1 MNFIT
6 GIINDTL
13 KKETN
18 GTVQWNS
25 LRIMRFVGFN
35 LCMFIFMGDY
45 FMHGFRLESWL
56 TVIGF
61 AFGTRLIDAGSKKLE
76 K

>member
-1 MNFIT
+1 MKSVLKELLF
-6 GIINDTL
+6 DTL
-13 KKETN
+13 KKD
-18 GTVQWNS
+18 GAYNS

-35 LCMFIFMGDY
+35 LCMFIFMADY
-45 FMHGFRLESWL
+45 FSKGFRLESWV

-61 AFGTRLIDAGSKKLE
+61 AFGTRLIDAQSNKLE

>member
-1 MNFIT
+1 MISV
-6 GIINDTL
+6 IKKLLSDTL
-13 KKETN
+13 KKD
-18 GTVQWNS
+18 GVYNS
-25 LRIMRFVGFN
+25 LRIMRFIGFN

-45 FMHGFRLESWL
+45 FMHGFRLESWI

-61 AFGTRLIDAGSKKLE
+61 AFGTRLIDAQSKKLE

>member
-1 MNFIT
+1 MKDVLKELLF
-6 GIINDTL
+6 DTL
-13 KKETN
+13 KKE
-18 GTVQWNS
+18 GVYNS
-25 LRIMRFVGFN
+25 LRIMRFIGFN

-45 FMHGFRLESWL
+45 FMHGFRLESWI

-61 AFGTRLIDAGSKKLE
+61 AFGTRLIDAQSKKLE

>member
-1 MNFIT
+1 MKNVIKELLF
-6 GIINDTL
+6 DTL
-13 KKETN
+13 KKE
-18 GTVQWNS
+18 GVYNS
-25 LRIMRFVGFN
+25 LRIMRFIGFN

-45 FMHGFRLESWL
+45 FLHGFRLESWI

-61 AFGTRLIDAGSKKLE
+61 AFGTRLIDAQSKKLE

>member
-1 MNFIT
+1 MSFIT
-6 GIINDTL
+6 NIIHDTL
-13 KKETN
+13 KKEVN